1 MDEPLEYQA
10 AHLNEA
16 LANDPRVSEHGL
28 HITVRGPRL
37 YVTGTVTTAERRSAI
52 DDILRELATGY
63 EIHDQTAVATLA
75 EPGDGDEETLR

>member
-16 LANDPRVSEHGL
+16 LASDPRVSELGL
-28 HITVRGPRL
+28 HITVKADRL

-52 DDILRELATGY
+52 DEVLAELAAGY
-63 EIHDQTAVATLA
+63 EIHNETAVPCLA
-75 EPGDGDEETLR
+75 EPPDAEKLR